1 MGKAYLQQKDYR
13 LAVDYFQT
21 ALKLDS
27 SNNEVRANLAR
38 AYASAED
45 YENAKVMYM
54 DVIKADNKN
63 WDAYIELG
71 KVCMSLNDTENAE
84 KYLVYV
90 QEKNPGYRSSEIR
103 TLLSS
108 L

>member
-1 MGKAYLQQKDYR
+1 M
-13 LAVDYFQT
+13 AVDYFQT

-27 SNNEVRANLAR
+27 NNNDVRANLAR

-45 YENAKVMYM
+45 YENAKTMYTE
-54 DVIKADNKN
+54 VIKSDNRN
-63 WDAYIELG
+63 WDAYIELA
-71 KVCMSLNDTENAE
+71 KVCMSLNDGANAE

-90 QEKNPGYRSSEIR
+90 QEKNPGYRSSEVQS
-103 TLLSS
+103 LLSS